1 MHNREKERNLHLYD
15 LRVGLTILHDR
26 QQNRQTDLPVLMPSQ
41 AVHLQDLLTIL
52 HDRQPSRQARL
63 QGRLQRL
70 IDRTTSRRPDNLA
83 GREEIQRRVRHLNQT
98 MVTDTDPEILLAWF
112 LLGLQNR

>member
-15 LRVGLTILHDR
+15 LRVG
-26 QQNRQTDLPVLMPSQ
+26 
-41 AVHLQDLLTIL
+41 LTIL

>member
-26 QQNRQTDLPVLMPSQ
+26 Q
-41 AVHLQDLLTIL
+41 
-52 HDRQPSRQARL
+52 PSRQARL
-63 QGRLQRL
+63 QGRLQCL
-70 IDRTTSRRPDNLA
+70 IDRTTIRRPDNLA
-83 GREEIQRRVRHLNQT
+83 DREEIQRRVRHLNQT
-98 MVTDTDPEILLAWF
+98 MVTDTDSEILLAWF